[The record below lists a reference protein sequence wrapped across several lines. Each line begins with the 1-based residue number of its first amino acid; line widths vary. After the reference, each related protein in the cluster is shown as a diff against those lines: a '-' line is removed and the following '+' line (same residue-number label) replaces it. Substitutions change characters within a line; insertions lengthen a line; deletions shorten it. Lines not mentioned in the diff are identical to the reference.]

1 MIRSTNK
8 EKGFSL
14 LEVLIAVALT
24 AIAGV
29 IAYGFLNSAM
39 SAYTGHSE
47 KAKRLNEINLFFS
60 MLSRDITHAIDRP
73 IRDEYGE
80 KEAAMVG
87 GINAEYLLSLTRGG
101 WPNPRELPRS
111 ELQRIA
117 YGLNDTRLER
127 ITWPVLDR
135 VSSDNV
141 LKTTALSGVDNVAIR
156 FLRAE
161 NVIVDDE
168 EIAKDWQESWP
179 QEQTTTALAEM
190 PAAIEITLELQGW
203 GEVRRLYALGGD
215 A

>member
-1 MIRSTNK
+1 MNRAATNQ
-8 EKGFSL
+8 KGFSL

-24 AIAGV
+24 AVAGV

-39 SAYTGHSE
+39 GAYTGHSE

-80 KEAAMVG
+80 QEAAMVG
-87 GINAEYLLSLTRGG
+87 GINAEYLLSLSRGG

-127 ITWPVLDR
+127 IVWPMLDR

-141 LKTTALSGVDNVAIR
+141 LKTTALSGVNNVAIR
-156 FLRAE
+156 FLRE
-161 NVIVDDE
+161 DNIVVDDDD
-168 EIAKDWQESWP
+168 IARDWQDTWP
-179 QEQTTTALAEM
+179 EDPSAASLAEL
-190 PAAIEITLELQGW
+190 PAALEITLELEGW
-203 GEVRRLYALGGD
+203 GEVRRLYALGEG